1 MSVTVERN
9 FETARGWI
17 PRPHGGGEHA
27 EELYRKLRELL
38 ESSRW
43 HDHSG
48 TIVELNRQFKESRES
63 SEEYPDVAALSTDL
77 YQGACVF
84 LRSLPRAFQ
93 PPEISVLD
101 NGEISFDWHREDG
114 GSITVMMLNR
124 TTLIYASLWDDAAGH
139 PHKQSGTLEF
149 ATTVPDEIISE
160 LRALF

>member
-1 MSVTVERN
+1 V
-9 FETARGWI
+9 
-17 PRPHGGGEHA
+17 HA
-27 EELYRKLRELL
+27 EELYKKLLELL
-38 ESSRW
+38 QSSRW

-48 TIVELNRQFKESRES
+48 TIAELNRQFKRSCQLAEQ
-63 SEEYPDVAALSTDL
+63 YPDITPLSTDL

-124 TTLIYASLWDDAAGH
+124 TTLIYASLWDDAEGH
-139 PHKQSGTLEF
+139 AHEQSGTLEF
-149 ATTVPDEIISE
+149 AKNVPDEIISE